1 MGSIAAKQHRPRMR
15 IRTRQDIVGTNN
27 KNRDED
33 AASRTR
39 NAEARSHT
47 HQRRNVDKT
56 RARRGFANLCG
67 HPRPWPQQ
75 CRLKVWS
82 ALPSVGLIICGKVN
96 THKLSW
102 SLLTKPSSLGATIR
116 GGGRD
121 GKRCS
126 VVLRPETEANT
137 SPSCQDT
144 QLAPHSER
152 MCSVRPQRGAQSNTT
167 HKCLPLP

>member
-116 GGGRD
+116 GGGVD
-121 GKRCS
+121 MGNGALLFCAQKRKRTPLRVARTHSSRPTASEC
-126 VVLRPETEANT
+126 VL
-137 SPSCQDT
+137 
-144 QLAPHSER
+144 
-152 MCSVRPQRGAQSNTT
+152 
-167 HKCLPLP
+167 